1 VIGNLLFLLS
11 DGLDS
16 WADDNLEPSKVR
28 MMVQMNT
35 KGNIAS
41 GAVEDTAVAFLE
53 KNLPE
58 GYTYMVAGVAQVEIA
73 ITDLIVGA
81 QTSSILISI
90 IIVFLILSCTSN
102 HPSLALVGTVP
113 LSVSIMINF
122 GLMGL
127 FQHQPG
133 YVHRH
138 GGLHRHRDRDRLHH
152 SLHEL
157 LPPLRPGLGGP
168 WGDHPQDPPFFW

>member
-53 KNLPE
+53 ENLPE

-90 IIVFLILSCTSN
+90 IIVFLILSCVFQVS
-102 HPSLALVGTVP
+102 HRWLGGDSSLE
-113 LSVSIMINF
+113 
-122 GLMGL
+122 
-127 FQHQPG
+127 
-133 YVHRH
+133 
-138 GGLHRHRDRDRLHH
+138 RLHH
-152 SLHEL
+152 DQLWAHGSFPASTWIC
-157 LPPLRPGLGGP
+157 PPP
-168 WGDHPQDPPFFW
+168 WWPPSPSG